1 MTLVFIHGFMDKIVG
16 RYLVESSHSWGGGGV
31 GVLKECAFQKN
42 LFLEFNDKAINS
54 FHKGQSSCLSFITS
68 ITPTQS

>member
-1 MTLVFIHGFMDKIVG
+1 M
-16 RYLVESSHSWGGGGV
+16 GGGGCRSV
-31 GVLKECAFQKN
+31 KRVCFQKN
-42 LFLEFNDKAINS
+42 LFLEFNDKAIDS

>member
-1 MTLVFIHGFMDKIVG
+1 MNKIVG
-16 RYLVESSHSWGGGGV
+16 RYLVEASHSRGGGGV

-54 FHKGQSSCLSFITS
+54 FHKGQSSCLSFTTS

>member
-1 MTLVFIHGFMDKIVG
+1 MGG
-16 RYLVESSHSWGGGGV
+16 GGGGGGGV
-31 GVLKECAFQKN
+31 KRVGFQKN
-42 LFLEFNDKAINS
+42 FFLEFNDKAINS

>member
-1 MTLVFIHGFMDKIVG
+1 MDKIVG
-16 RYLVESSHSWGGGGV
+16 RYLVEASHWGGGGG
-31 GVLKECAFQKN
+31 GVLKECVFQKK
-42 LFLEFNDKAINS
+42 LFLEFSDKAINS